1 MELVPYTLQMNYSHW
16 GYDELVRAILPADLL
31 EDAPGAFSQAGHLA
45 HVNLRDAYLPYKHLL
60 AQLILD
66 KNPAI
71 RTVVN
76 KTEDVGAHSVFRTF
90 PMEVL
95 AGPADTVVTVKES
108 GCSFVFDFAK
118 VYWNTRL
125 AYEHERLIARFSPGE
140 AVCDVM
146 AGVGPFAV
154 PAGKKGDFV
163 WANDLN
169 PDSHAALALNITRN
183 KVAPFVRPHNADGR
197 LFIRHSIRTLHA
209 LHASPDSPPVV
220 IVPAPAA
227 KTGRHSKQQPPR
239 TVPLPPTFAHF
250 VMNLPASAVEFLDA
264 FRGAYHGLEH
274 LFAAGGGD
282 GTSTSTNSGDGG
294 DGGGGSTNSSSSS
307 GTLQLPLIH
316 VHTFHRETP
325 ERGEEFAKQ
334 DIVAAISRHLG
345 CPVDAQQVDLHT
357 VRRVAP
363 NKAMYCASFRLPAQ
377 AAFASC

>member
-1 MELVPYTLQMNYSHW
+1 MELVPYTLHMDYSHW
-16 GYDELVRAILPADLL
+16 GYDELVHAILPADLL
-31 EDAPGAFSQAGHLA
+31 DDAPGAFSQAGHLA
-45 HVNLRDAYLPYKHLL
+45 HVNLRAAYLPYKHLL

-95 AGPADTVVTVKES
+95 AGPADTTVTVKES
-108 GCSFVFDFAK
+108 NCSFVFDFAK

-125 AYEHERLIARFSPGE
+125 AHEHERLIARFSPGE

-154 PAGKKGDFV
+154 PAGKKGVFV

-169 PDSHAALALNITRN
+169 PDSHAALTLNIARN
-183 KVAPFVRPHNADGR
+183 KVAPFVRPYNVDGR
-197 LFIRHSIRTLHA
+197 LFIRQSIRA
-209 LHASPDSPPVV
+209 LHAPPDSAPTVTVVPPP
-220 IVPAPAA
+220 PAR
-227 KTGRHSKQQPPR
+227 KGRRSQQQPR
-239 TVPLPPTFAHF
+239 VVPLPVAFAHF

-264 FRGAYHGLEH
+264 FRGAYQGLEH
-274 LFAAGGGD
+274 LFSGGGGD
-282 GTSTSTNSGDGG
+282 STSTSASSGGDGGG
-294 DGGGGSTNSSSSS
+294 DGGGGSSSSSNSS

-325 ERGEEFAKQ
+325 ERGEGFAKQ
-334 DIVAAISRHLG
+334 DIVAAISHHLG
-345 CPVDAQQVDLHT
+345 CPVDAQQVDLHA

-363 NKAMYCASFRLPAQ
+363 SKAMYCASFRLPAR